1 MKIAIVTTRSL
12 LSEFKESHQSVS
24 SNLLELLS
32 TLGLY
37 PIVLSNNEFGLS
49 DLIELLDPSLIVLSG
64 GENFGDN
71 ATRDEFEFGLLEIAE
86 NKSIPVIGI
95 CRGMQ
100 IMCIYGG
107 GTIKN
112 IDGHVGVSHKI
123 NQIHTDQ
130 MVPVNSF
137 HNNGIDFLP
146 EIFKV
151 NCKAE
156 DDSIESFSHITLP
169 WLGIMWHPERENGMN
184 SNDIFIK
191 FMNNL

>member
-156 DDSIESFSHITLP
+156 DDSIESFYHITLP
-169 WLGIMWHPERENGMN
+169 WLCIKWHPERENGMN